1 MAVLPK
7 NLSMLVQRLANFN
20 RQTIRVRAMSND
32 SAGPGQSIVFRFP
45 SNTIVDLHNL
55 QLKATLNSQCVVTV
69 DAAGVKTG
77 LPTDACKVST
87 ELGMPKYSQS
97 LFERVDVTVGGTQIT
112 GSNTDYG
119 ALYTIIRDQIGGTA
133 NRSSFGD
140 MELSSNDPEYKSNL
154 LHLFQNE
161 EGQPVNVGVR
171 YSMPQPSGSPWI
183 VDNSVGKTHKD
194 LVQPGPSAGG
204 NFQTISTG
212 STALHN
218 GTADRAF
225 DGQLFKKSGTTAAD
239 PLTKKQTVVW
249 QGFLGFLGGK
259 FVRFIDTAITGAI
272 EVRIRL
278 APQAVTWGPQ
288 SIVKGSS
295 TALSQ
300 GMVHTKLSSRTADYS
315 LSHMYMV
322 MDTISFTDDFYRQ
335 HLARRLIEGG
345 SLVIPYDNYFSIQ
358 KQVGSSDTMT
368 FNVATQSLD
377 YLIGTLRHYKY
388 ADKPS
393 EIGIFEAEIS
403 GPLAIKY
410 GAGDTAEI
418 PQYVKNGVYTS
429 PSDNCRYYTFT
440 SGAPATHED
449 TPGCTYQWLV
459 ANQMVPNFPAGVD
472 DVWTLN
478 QAAMDLANNIGDI
491 GTTQTHYE
499 FRRGKFAHIV
509 CFCHHGEQEK
519 FISGLDTRGASSN
532 MQWMVSGLSSDLKDL
547 GNATE
552 TKIEKYVA
560 HVWAC
565 CTSTIEISA
574 GQNIVVIF

>member
-1 MAVLPK
+1 MSVLPK

-45 SNTIVDLHNL
+45 SNTIIDLHNL
-55 QLKATLNSQCVVTV
+55 QLKATLNTQCVATV
-69 DAAGVKTG
+69 PASGVAAGIPLAECT
-77 LPTDACKVST
+77 VST
-87 ELGMPKYSQS
+87 ELGMPKYSQA

-133 NRSSFGD
+133 SKSSFGD
-140 MELSSNDPEYKSNL
+140 MENSSIDPEYNANI
-154 LHLFQNE
+154 LHLCQNDT
-161 EGQPVNVGVR
+161 GMAVNQGKFVSDPDSTVAGSIGVL
-171 YSMPQPSGSPWI
+171 YNQVQAPQ
-183 VDNSVGKTHKD
+183 
-194 LVQPGPSAGG
+194 SAGG
-204 NFQTISTG
+204 NFQAIVAG
-212 STALHN
+212 STLLN
-218 GTADRAF
+218 NNTNEKSF
-225 DGQLFKKSGTTAAD
+225 DGQLYKKGGSSKTSGD
-239 PLTKKQTVVW
+239 HLYKMQSVVW

-272 EVRIRL
+272 EIRIRL

-288 SIVKGSS
+288 AVVKGKESL
-295 TALSQ
+295 AQ
-300 GMVHTKLSSRTADYS
+300 GMVSTGLKCTADYY
-315 LSHMYMV
+315 LANMYMIL
-322 MDTISFTDDFYRQ
+322 DTISFTDDFYRQ

-358 KQVGSSDTMT
+358 KNVQLTDTLT

-377 YLIGTLRHYKY
+377 YLIGTLRHKSYGNT
-388 ADKPS
+388 PS
-393 EIGIFEAEIS
+393 SIGRFEAEVTGNVS
-403 GPLAIKY
+403 YRNGSE
-410 GAGDTAEI
+410 TARL
-418 PQYVKNGVYTS
+418 PDYVTKGLYNS
-429 PSDNCRYYTFT
+429 PSNNSRFYTFT
-440 SGAPATHED
+440 SGSKPTFED
-449 TPGCTYQWLV
+449 NPGTTYQWLV
-459 ANQMVPNFPAGVD
+459 ANQLVPNFPAGVD

-478 QAAMDLANNIGDI
+478 QAAMDLANNIGDV
-491 GTTQTHYE
+491 GTTQSHYE

-509 CFCHHGEQEK
+509 CFSHHGEQEK

-532 MQWMVSGLSSDLKDL
+532 MQWMINGLGDDLNDLSTSSVTKL
-547 GNATE
+547 GNY
-552 TKIEKYVA
+552 IA